1 MLPQVGRLIRWPGG
15 AGKYM
20 MDNVDLMDLM
30 DRMDGMGQSKNGKRV
45 RTDMDIM
52 PGVRPVR
59 NILGAAF
66 LRNRDVILL

>member
-20 MDNVDLMDLM
+20 MDNVDRMDRMDLMDPM

-45 RTDMDIM
+45 RTGKDIM
-52 PGVRPVR
+52 LKHGIHRSM
-59 NILGAAF
+59 
-66 LRNRDVILL
+66 LRIMWC